1 MSLLLAFM
9 ELPLATQD
17 LRELSSR
24 DLKEKK
30 SNKNNSKDKSFTYSH
45 TDLYLIIHP

>member
-24 DLKEKK
+24 DLKEK
-30 SNKNNSKDKSFTYSH
+30 NKTKTKQNSKNSKAFN
-45 TDLYLIIHP
+45 

>member
-24 DLKEKK
+24 DLKEK
-30 SNKNNSKDKSFTYSH
+30 NKTKQNSKNSKAFN
-45 TDLYLIIHP
+45 